1 MRLGLAS
8 EAGAFGYHKKTADVA
23 RSVAESELVPKI
35 KPLDENAVLVSDGF
49 SCRSQI
55 RNTTGRS
62 AIHLAQWL
70 DGRARKIPASR
81 PVEPSKQ
88 EETV

>member
-1 MRLGLAS
+1 
-8 EAGAFGYHKKTADVA
+8 
-23 RSVAESELVPKI
+23 
-35 KPLDENAVLVSDGF
+35 VSDGF

-81 PVEPSKQ
+81 PVEPSKP

>member
-1 MRLGLAS
+1 M
-8 EAGAFGYHKKTADVA
+8 AGAFGYHTKTANVA
-23 RSVAESELVPKI
+23 RSVAESELVPMI
-35 KPLDENAVLVSDGF
+35 QPLDESAVLVSDGF

-70 DGRARKIPASR
+70 DGRAKTNPARRWAKS
-81 PVEPSKQ
+81 SKQ

>member
-1 MRLGLAS
+1 M
-8 EAGAFGYHKKTADVA
+8 AGAFGYHTKTVDVA
-23 RSVAESELVPKI
+23 RAVAESELIPKI
-35 KPLDENAVLVSDGF
+35 QPLDETAVLVSDGF

-70 DGRARKIPASR
+70 DGRARKVPASL
-81 PVEPSKQ
+81 PVEPFTQ
-88 EETV
+88 EETA